1 MAANKVLRI
10 LNTLLTAEKIE
21 TTLYA
26 EGLKSGVLAGI
37 DPDDLTYFQAAV
49 TEEFEHAAL
58 LESLGASIPNN
69 EFFFPPNTF
78 TDLATF
84 LNLVES
90 LETGGVGAYSAAIF
104 RFASKLTRPDLALL
118 GARILGIEAE
128 HRVLARVVAK
138 KNPPDNLCIEAVP
151 TLSFC
156 QIKRMFKPF
165 LSPNQFGGQSVGP
178 FPFPDRATVEFLAD
192 GNRCEFPLT

>member
-1 MAANKVLRI
+1 MSANDVLDI
-10 LNTLLTAEKIE
+10 LNVLLTAEKVE

-26 EGLKSGVLAGI
+26 EGLKSVVLTGI

-49 TEEFEHAAL
+49 IEEFEHVVL
-58 LESLGASIPNN
+58 LESLGANIPEN
-69 EFFFPPNTF
+69 EFFFPPDTF
-78 TDLATF
+78 TDLNAF

-104 RFASKLTRPDLALL
+104 HFANELGRPELALL
-118 GARILGIEAE
+118 AARILGIEAE
-128 HRVLARVVAK
+128 HRALARVVAG

-151 TLSFC
+151 TLSFEAIR
-156 QIKRMFKPF
+156 QTFLPF

-178 FPFPDRATVEFLAD
+178 FPLPGP
-192 GNRCEFPLT
+192 GNR